1 MAQSVDP
8 QWAKQVLDWWVQQAD
23 AALMDG
29 RTRREHEFCQSGPR
43 TDVMLERELQTRR
56 VIKVILRLDSVGALV
71 RPLGR
76 HNFVELQTGLDLARR
91 ALGQL
96 ATAAES
102 AQYITGTSAP
112 TMAADSLHPLV
123 WDAASKLWH
132 DEHHGAAVQRA
143 ATFLNA
149 HVQDLTGRRDV
160 SDSTLMAQVFSANPP
175 EQDKPRLRWPGD
187 DKDLTVKAM
196 RAGCCSSVRAASWR
210 FGTRRLTVRAT
221 QRLRSRS
228 SNWRSSAR
236 WHVGSTSASLPK
248 PRLRR
253 ADHMDYW

>member
-29 RTRREHEFCQSGPR
+29 RTRREHEFCRSGPR
-43 TDVMLERELQTRR
+43 TDALLARELQTRR
-56 VIKVILRLDSVGALV
+56 VIKVVLGLDNVGALV
-71 RPLGR
+71 RPLGQ

-102 AQYITGTSAP
+102 ARYITGTSAP
-112 TMAADSLHPLV
+112 TMAADSLHPLI

-160 SDSTLMAQVFSANPP
+160 SDSTLMAQVFSASPP

-196 RAGCCSSVRAASWR
+196 RAGMLQFSQGCFMAIRNP
-210 FGTRRLTVRAT
+210 AT
-221 QRLRSRS
+221 HSTSDTTAQEALEQLAVLSTL
-228 SNWRSSAR
+228 AR
-236 WHVGSTSASLPK
+236 WIDQCDLAEAQAPA
-248 PRLRR
+248 R
-253 ADHMDYW
+253 